1 MEGETNRHRDPNT
14 HLEQDICIHIF
25 TVSSAMVG
33 VCLTVIGLIRVVIT
47 LGRADTLADD
57 LLAGDALLF
66 LISCLLSYWALR
78 SRSLRRMHRLE
89 KIADGI
95 FILAMIG
102 MVIICALITYTISV
116 PASTRRWLK
125 QLFEDPQPIPAG
137 LTLFRPSHPERRLGQ
152 LRINLSPALVVGHR
166 YLHLLVRGVTAAVG
180 AGDSNCIDASVAA
193 ALPLGSK

>member
-1 MEGETNRHRDPNT
+1 MTDNAKSQQNKDTR
-14 HLEQDICIHIF
+14 LEEDICIHIF

-47 LGRADTLADD
+47 LGKADTLADD

-78 SRSLRRMHRLE
+78 SRGLRRMHRLE

-102 MVIICALITYTISV
+102 MVVVCTLITYTVSV
-116 PASTRRWLK
+116 P
-125 QLFEDPQPIPAG
+125 
-137 LTLFRPSHPERRLGQ
+137 
-152 LRINLSPALVVGHR
+152 
-166 YLHLLVRGVTAAVG
+166 VR
-180 AGDSNCIDASVAA
+180 
-193 ALPLGSK
+193 

>member
-1 MEGETNRHRDPNT
+1 MEGETNRDRDPDT

-78 SRSLRRMHRLE
+78 SRSLRRMHRIE

-116 PASTRRWLK
+116 P
-125 QLFEDPQPIPAG
+125 P
-137 LTLFRPSHPERRLGQ
+137 RP
-152 LRINLSPALVVGHR
+152 
-166 YLHLLVRGVTAAVG
+166 G
-180 AGDSNCIDASVAA
+180 AG
-193 ALPLGSK
+193 

>member
-1 MEGETNRHRDPNT
+1 MEGETNRNRDPDT

-102 MVIICALITYTISV
+102 MVIICALITYTIS
-116 PASTRRWLK
+116 
-125 QLFEDPQPIPAG
+125 IPA
-137 LTLFRPSHPERRLGQ
+137 RP
-152 LRINLSPALVVGHR
+152 
-166 YLHLLVRGVTAAVG
+166 G
-180 AGDSNCIDASVAA
+180 AG
-193 ALPLGSK
+193 